1 MNVKWTLARLSK
13 RAQAAQVER
22 MVTMCEAPKNGMVAN
37 IKGGNQDRP
46 TTGHAMKPLH
56 RRFEAS
62 DIVSNVTRKSKIS
75 WLIHQRKYQIAHCRE
90 TYVHHG

>member
-37 IKGGNQDRP
+37 IEGGNQDRP
-46 TTGHAMKPLH
+46 MTGHATKPLH
-56 RRFEAS
+56 RRFKAS
-62 DIVSNVTRKSKIS
+62 DIVSNVTGKSKIS
-75 WLIHQRKYQIAHCRE
+75 
-90 TYVHHG
+90 